1 MMFQTTA
8 LYAAIMTVAMIVL
21 ANVVSAKR
29 GRAGISILH
38 GDDLDLALW
47 MRRHGNFVETVP
59 LALLLM
65 MLCEARGLGP
75 TWLHAIGITLLAARG
90 LHVIGLDAKRVTAP
104 LRLAGGV
111 GTQLAMLG
119 AVAYLLWSVL

>member
-47 MRRHGNFVETVP
+47 MRRHGNFIETVP

-75 TWLHAIGITLLAARG
+75 TWLHAIGITLLVARA
-90 LHVIGLDAKRVTAP
+90 LHVIGLDAKRVTTP
-104 LRLAGGV
+104 LRLAGGI

-119 AVAYLLWSVL
+119 AVGYLLWSVL